1 MFQTVAQT
9 CDTLKT
15 IGYYGMDKKN
25 QICTERFLIVA
36 N

>member
-15 IGYYGMDKKN
+15 IGYYGMDKKTKFAQN
-25 QICTERFLIVA
+25 VS
-36 N
+36 